1 MLKQLVFETIKNKG
15 LINYGEGVIV
25 GISGGYDSVCLLHV
39 LYSISNELGIKIYP
53 VHVNHMLRGDE
64 ALRDE
69 NFVRSFCSALDLE
82 VCVKH
87 IDIAKKAKNEKISL
101 EEAGRNARYEVFS
114 LISDERGASKIAV
127 AHSRNDQAET
137 ILMRICRGTG
147 LEGLRG
153 MEYKRDNIIRP
164 LLDVDRSQIEK
175 YVNEI
180 GIEAVTDS
188 SNLHTDYFRNRIRL
202 NVIPAI
208 NSASGSDITEN
219 LLRLSKIVVAEDDYL
234 RYNSELYYKKS
245 VLSEKKMYTELDLR
259 VLAEMHQALRL
270 RVLRMAVEKTC
281 GTLNGLEYIH
291 LDKLSNLIKNGR
303 TGAQIDLPHSMT
315 AVKTYSSLVLRE
327 QGKVLREH
335 FEQKLEVPG
344 ETEVQGEDLVIKTE
358 ILKIGTIKSFKEFI
372 NNNEKAHT
380 KFIDLDKLTSTG
392 ENVLLRNRRDGDIFK
407 PLKSNGTKKLK
418 EYFIDN
424 KVPREAR
431 DTIPLIALEKE
442 IVWIVGNKISD
453 NYKVTDNTKAVL
465 MITCVSKEK
474 TKKIN

>member
-15 LINYGEGVIV
+15 LINYGDGVIV

-39 LYSISNELGIKIYP
+39 LYSISKELGIKIYP
-53 VHVNHMLRGDE
+53 VHVNHMLRGEE

-69 NFVRSFCSALDLE
+69 NFVKSFCASLGLE
-82 VCVKH
+82 VYVKH
-87 IDIAKKAKNEKISL
+87 YDIAKKAKSEKISL
-101 EEAGRNARYEVFS
+101 EEAGRNARYEVFN
-114 LISDERGASKIAV
+114 LVAKEKGASKIAV

-164 LLDVDRSQIEK
+164 LLDADRFQIEE
-175 YVNEI
+175 YVDEI

-208 NSASGSDITEN
+208 NAATGTNVTEN

-234 RYNSELYYKKS
+234 RYNSELYYQKA
-245 VLSEKKMYTELDLR
+245 VLSEKRMYTELDLK
-259 VLAEMHQALRL
+259 VLAELHQAVRL
-270 RVLRMAVEKTC
+270 RVLRIAAEKTC

-291 LDKLSNLIKNGR
+291 LDKLSNLIENGR
-303 TGAQIDLPHSMT
+303 TGAQIDLPHLMV
-315 AVKTYSSLVLRE
+315 ALRTYNSLVLKER
-327 QGKVLREH
+327 GKLQREH
-335 FEQKLEVPG
+335 FEKKLEVPG
-344 ETEVQGEDLVIKTE
+344 ETEIQGQGLLVKTE
-358 ILKIGTIKSFKEFI
+358 IVKIETIKSLREFI
-372 NNNEKAHT
+372 NYNEKAHT
-380 KFIDLDKLTSTG
+380 KFVDLEKVIGSGKNIL
-392 ENVLLRNRRDGDIFK
+392 VRNRRDGDVFK

-424 KVPREAR
+424 KVPREVR

-442 IVWIVGNKISD
+442 IVWVIGNKISD
-453 NYKVTDNTKAVL
+453 NYKVTDNTKTVL
-465 MITCVSKEK
+465 MITCIPKEK
-474 TKKIN
+474 IN

>member
-1 MLKQLVFETIKNKG
+1 MLKQLVLETIKNKG

-39 LYSISNELGIKIYP
+39 LYSISKELGIKIYP
-53 VHVNHMLRGDE
+53 VHINHMLRGEE

-69 NFVRSFCSALDLE
+69 NFVRSFCSSLGLE
-82 VCVKH
+82 VYVKH
-87 IDIAKKAKNEKISL
+87 IDVAKKAKSEKTSL
-101 EEAGRNARYEVFS
+101 EEAGRNARYETFS
-114 LISDERGASKIAV
+114 IVAEEQGASKIAV

-164 LLDVDRSQIEK
+164 LLDVDRYQIEE
-175 YVNEI
+175 YVKGM

-208 NSASGSDITEN
+208 NEASGADVTEN

-234 RYNSELYYKKS
+234 RYNSELYYQKS
-245 VLSEKKMYTELDLR
+245 VLSEKRMYTELDLKILME
-259 VLAEMHQALRL
+259 VHQAVRL
-270 RVLRMAVEKTC
+270 RMLRIAVGKTC
-281 GTLNGLEYIH
+281 GTLNGFEYIH
-291 LDKLSNLIKNGR
+291 MDKLNNLIENGR

-315 AVKTYSSLVLRE
+315 AVRTYNSLILKE
-327 QGKVLREH
+327 QGKVIRKQ
-335 FEQKLEVPG
+335 FEEILQIPG
-344 ETEVQGEDLVIKTE
+344 ETEIQNEGIVVKTE
-358 ILKIGTIKSFKEFI
+358 IIKIESIKNFGEFI
-372 NNNEKAHT
+372 NCNEKVHT
-380 KFIDLDKLTSTG
+380 KFIDLDKLISSG
-392 ENVLLRNRRDGDIFK
+392 KSILLRNRRDGDIFK

-424 KVPREAR
+424 KVPREIR
-431 DTIPLIALEKE
+431 DIIPLIALGKE

-453 NYKVTDNTKAVL
+453 NYKVTDNTKNVL
-465 MITCVSKEK
+465 KISCILEK
-474 TKKIN
+474 K

>member
-1 MLKQLVFETIKNKG
+1 MLKQLVFKTIKNKG

-39 LYSISNELGIKIYP
+39 LYSISKELGIKIYP
-53 VHVNHMLRGDE
+53 VHVNHMLRGEE
-64 ALRDE
+64 AQRDE
-69 NFVRSFCSALDLE
+69 NFVRSFCSSLGLE
-82 VCVKH
+82 VYVKH

-114 LISDERGASKIAV
+114 LIADEQGASKIAV

-147 LEGLRG
+147 LDGLRG

-164 LLDVDRSQIEK
+164 LLDVDRSQIEE
-175 YVNEI
+175 YVNGF

-202 NVIPAI
+202 SVIPAI
-208 NSASGSDITEN
+208 NSASGSDVTEN

-234 RYNSELYYKKS
+234 RYNSELYYQRA
-245 VLSEKKMYTELDLR
+245 VLSEKKMHTELDLS
-259 VLAEMHQALRL
+259 VLTEMHLALRL
-270 RVLRMAVEKTC
+270 RILRKAVEKTC
-281 GTLNGLEYIH
+281 GTLNGMEYIH
-291 LDKLSNLIKNGR
+291 LDKLNNLIENGR
-303 TGAQIDLPHSMT
+303 TGAQIDLPHSMA
-315 AVKTYSSLVLRE
+315 AVRTYNSIVLKQ
-327 QGKVLREH
+327 QGKVIQEH
-335 FEQKLEVPG
+335 FEQKLEIPG
-344 ETEVQGEDLVIKTE
+344 QTEVQGNPIVVKTE
-358 ILKIGTIKSFKEFI
+358 ILKNETIKNIREFI

-380 KFIDLDKLTSTG
+380 KFIDLDKLTSSG
-392 ENVLLRNRRDGDIFK
+392 ENILLRNRRDGDIFK

-424 KVPREAR
+424 KVPREVR
-431 DTIPLIALEKE
+431 DKIPLITLGKE

-453 NYKVTDNTKAVL
+453 NYKVTDNTKTVL
-465 MITCVSKEK
+465 KISCILEKE
-474 TKKIN
+474 